1 MPTYRVTRCDLV
13 EPNVY
18 SVGIGAEYTNKFKY
32 FETRVSST
40 STNEAEIVT
49 RAWTALQESVS
60 AWTGHVDTGN
70 YLTGSTFTPQED
82 GTLVFSSN

>member
-18 SVGIGAEYTNKFKY
+18 SVGIGAEYAHKFKY
-32 FETRVSST
+32 FETRVSSL
-40 STNEAEIVT
+40 STNEADIVT
-49 RAWTALQESVS
+49 LAWNALHESVS
-60 AWTGHVDTGN
+60 AWIGRVDAGN
-70 YLTGSTFTPQED
+70 YLTGSTLTPADD